1 MLSDRRYPR
10 FWNLDSNVPVDVVR
24 VKSSVNSLFN
34 PTCVPVRV
42 SVNLV
47 PKRMMPGLIGV
58 FLCKQKLFV
67 CRKRPVFKK
76 QSSNI
81 RTHYR
86 N

>member
-24 VKSSVNSLFN
+24 VKSYVNSLFN

-67 CRKRPVFKK
+67 YRKRHGIQETV
-76 QSSNI
+76 I
-81 RTHYR
+81 
-86 N
+86 